1 MKDFFQKVGVILL
14 LVLFFGGMLLFL
26 LFSMT
31 IHFTC

>member
-1 MKDFFQKVGVILL
+1 MKDSFQKVGVILL
-14 LVLFFGGMLLFL
+14 LVLFVGRMLLFL